1 MSDYFNLIPDFEYV
15 SRLPDAKIGDYNIV
29 KNLFRRIV
37 LREYI
42 YQKYEKPT
50 FNDIPFTSIKEI
62 IKKRNKDE

>member
-1 MSDYFNLIPDFEYV
+1 MNLISE
-15 SRLPDAKIGDYNIV
+15 IENI
-29 KNLFRRIV
+29 KE